1 MLKRVVLILILI
13 LLLYP
18 ALAQSQQPKPSPTP
32 SPEDDVVRIDL
43 NLVQVDAVVTDKNGR
58 QVTNLSASDFSII
71 ENGKSYVVDYCTYVP
86 LADSE
91 TKGNLRAGP
100 PSVAELGRTFVFLVD
115 NPRIEVA
122 YSNANVGGISSGSYS
137 LFRRAVRGAVEAG
150 RLLTWFVEKEMGP
163 RDLVAIGDTE
173 VDIGVLSSFTNDR
186 AALHEAIERIRNNPT
201 RTPII
206 RITSIN
212 GDNSLAELVKQN
224 LRVMETV
231 SNVIKQLET
240 LPGRKVVTLMSRG
253 MLFQPQLPGADIVI
267 ERMKKLIDQANRAHV
282 SIYALSPWGVGN
294 FGGDT
299 LQNFDSLI
307 HLANETGGRAIY
319 STNDTR
325 VGFAEI
331 VEKSR
336 GYYMLAY
343 KSEPDTHAR
352 PHALKVRLN
361 RNDLQ
366 VEARAT
372 AYARAASVA
381 PSPDE
386 SLRAAINSPL
396 SEQAIPL
403 ELTSTYVP
411 ADNSLGHI
419 DVAVKVSLRDADLV
433 NTSQITKADFELAL
447 RVTGPDGKLL
457 PPTIHQLAFR
467 ARSEERNH
475 ALQEGITTRIQI
487 PVDSP
492 GFYRISVAVQSK
504 QTKELGSTN
513 SLIEVSRKKAQKAQN
528 K

>member
-1 MLKRVVLILILI
+1 MLKRIVLILILI
-13 LLLYP
+13 LLQYSVF
-18 ALAQSQQPKPSPTP
+18 AQSQQPKPSPTP
-32 SPEDDVVRIDL
+32 TPEDDVVRIDL

-58 QVTNLSASDFSII
+58 QVTNLNASDFSIT
-71 ENGKSYVVDYCTYVP
+71 ENGKSYAVDYCTYVP
-86 LADSE
+86 LADSDSNRK
-91 TKGNLRAGP
+91 TALPAGP
-100 PSVAELGRTFVFLVD
+100 PSAAELGRTFVFLVD
-115 NPRIEVA
+115 NPRIEFA
-122 YSNANVGGISSGSYS
+122 FSNSNARGVSSGSFS
-137 LFRRAVRGAVEAG
+137 LLRRAIRGAEEAQK
-150 RLLTWFVEKEMGP
+150 LLTWFVDKELGP
-163 RDLVAIGDTE
+163 RDLIAIGDTE

-186 AALHEAIERIRNNPT
+186 AALHQAIEQIRNNPT

-231 SNVIKQLET
+231 SNTIKQLET
-240 LPGRKVVTLMSRG
+240 LPGRKVITLMSRG
-253 MLFQPQLPGADIVI
+253 MLFQPQLPGAAIVI

-343 KSEPDTHAR
+343 KTEPGTHAR
-352 PHALKVRLN
+352 PHSVKVRLN

-366 VEARAT
+366 IEARTT
-372 AYARAASVA
+372 AYSRAASVA
-381 PSPDE
+381 ALPKETLS
-386 SLRAAINSPL
+386 AAINSPL

-403 ELTSTYVP
+403 EVTSSYEP
-411 ADNSLGHI
+411 ADGSLGHI
-419 DVAVKVSLRDADLV
+419 NLTIKVSLRDADLV

-447 RVTGPDGKLL
+447 RVTGPDGKLS

-467 ARSEERNH
+467 AKAEERNH

-487 PVDSP
+487 PVDTP
-492 GFYRISVAVQSK
+492 GFHRISVAVQSK

-513 SLIEVSRKKAQKAQN
+513 SLIEVSRKKR
-528 K
+528 